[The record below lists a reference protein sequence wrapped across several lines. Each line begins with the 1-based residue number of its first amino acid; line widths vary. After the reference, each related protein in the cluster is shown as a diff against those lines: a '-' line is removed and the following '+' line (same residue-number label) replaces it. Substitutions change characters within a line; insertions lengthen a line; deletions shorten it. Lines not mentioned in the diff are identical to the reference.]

1 KSTSQSSFFDCD
13 NIPKFGEKPEGWKAS
28 GKRVSRG
35 VYKTSDGFK
44 INADCSS
51 AANILKK
58 VAVMLGIDLSG
69 ISRGCL
75 SQPQKVRLW
84 ALQKSPCLP
93 EKLNKNRVLTSFSVK
108 SEKKL
113 I

>member
-1 KSTSQSSFFDCD
+1 MKSTSQSSFFDCD
-13 NIPKFGEKPEGWKAS
+13 NIPKFGEKPEGWKAT

-35 VYKTSDGFK
+35 VYETSDGFK
-44 INADCSS
+44 INPDCNG

-75 SQPQKVRLW
+75 SQPQKVSSRL
-84 ALQKSPCLP
+84 
-93 EKLNKNRVLTSFSVK
+93 
-108 SEKKL
+108 L
-113 I
+113 IVMRF